1 MGGSER
7 GKVGVWVGGCLWSWG
22 WYLLVLSEH
31 TDPISGR
38 EMPSRNLTHFSLFRR
53 PVSHWHFFSHQRPRL
68 PRSGCYWGSL
78 QVRLQVMLKTL
89 HTPFIFLLM
98 VCSFLLVPHHLLS
111 LSLSFLYYHY
121 FSLWWNHEG
130 TTSKRAMLW
139 KVADEIKESHDKQP
153 CTSPPCLV
161 SLCSYLLPPLFSS
174 LSGTDRVYL
183 IR

>member
-111 LSLSFLYYHY
+111 LSLSLFFVL
-121 FSLWWNHEG
+121 SLLFPLMKPWGHDFKKSHALESCRWD
-130 TTSKRAMLW
+130 KRIA
-139 KVADEIKESHDKQP
+139 
-153 CTSPPCLV
+153 
-161 SLCSYLLPPLFSS
+161 
-174 LSGTDRVYL
+174 R
-183 IR
+183 

>member
-1 MGGSER
+1 MAGRCPHVTWLTSLSLDAQFPIDISSVTKDHDFLDRDAIEALCR
-7 GKVGVWVGGCLWSWG
+7 WDYKSCL
-22 WYLLVLSEH
+22 
-31 TDPISGR
+31 
-38 EMPSRNLTHFSLFRR
+38 
-53 PVSHWHFFSHQRPRL
+53 
-68 PRSGCYWGSL
+68 
-78 QVRLQVMLKTL
+78 K
-89 HTPFIFLLM
+89 PFIRLLSFFWWYVPFFL
-98 VCSFLLVPHHLLS
+98 FLIIFS

-183 IR
+183 SR